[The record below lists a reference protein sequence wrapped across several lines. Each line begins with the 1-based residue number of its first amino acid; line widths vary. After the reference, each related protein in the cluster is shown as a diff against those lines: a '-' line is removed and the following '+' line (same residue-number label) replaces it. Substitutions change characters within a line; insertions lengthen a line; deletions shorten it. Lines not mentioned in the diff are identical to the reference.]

1 MARFFKKWE
10 KGLAKTRKGVFSS
23 ITNAFKGRSRVDEE
37 LMEEVEQILI
47 ESDLGVDTTLKI
59 MADLREGLSQ
69 GENELENKVRT
80 LMKQEILKFVQVDG
94 TIADFDIKEKP
105 HVILVVGVNGT
116 GKTTSIGKIAHRLHQ
131 EGKKVLL
138 AGADTFRAAAGE
150 QLDVWGKRAGVD
162 VVRQCMGADPSAVAF
177 DALNA
182 AQARGVD
189 VVIVDTAGRLH
200 TKVNLME
207 ELKKMYRV
215 IGKRMGTAPH
225 EILLVI
231 DATTGQNGL
240 SQAKLFTEAVGIT
253 GIVLTKL
260 DGTARGGIVVAI
272 NQNLGIPVKWVGVG
286 EGLEDLIPFDA
297 ESFVEGLFGED

>member
-297 ESFVEGLFGED
+297 ESFIEGLFGED